1 MPITAADIQEFR
13 IVEDG
18 SHDFK
23 EQVDLD
29 SDQGKAKLVDDV
41 VAFLNVGHGNLI
53 IGVKEERGKGRFQS
67 WFPVPIPDD
76 KFDDYAL
83 RITSILKSN
92 IDPMPMGIKVHPI
105 EREGGIAVHIEIGEH
120 RMQPYQNKLT
130 GGFRLR
136 TDRNNQ
142 IIPRDQIQAH
152 FKRFA
157 DYKAD
162 LARLMETESTA
173 LKQRGIMTEDGPVLT
188 IGILPREHYG
198 DHPRFEANDGLVV
211 KPGPVFPYSP
221 GGDSESFKGRSGG
234 AEVRD
239 LRFDGKANSRFFISD
254 EWFMH
259 ATVVHP
265 FSRSDDGRVTI
276 YEMREKLERYLKRI
290 GALLTKAGV
299 AGPFVVAYEFSDLQ
313 RNKKVGRA
321 FEDNGPVTY
330 APRSLLETFDAPAMA
345 EEAYETIRRASI
357 PYG

>member
-29 SDQGKAKLVDDV
+29 SDQGKVKLIDDV

-83 RITSILKSN
+83 RITSILKSS
-92 IDPMPMGIKVHPI
+92 IDPMPTNIKVHQI

-120 RMQPYQNKLT
+120 VMQPYQNKLT

-142 IIPRDQIQAH
+142 IIPRDQIHSH
-152 FKRFA
+152 FKHFA
-157 DYKAD
+157 EYKAD
-162 LARLMETESTA
+162 LDKRMEIEKANLKRRGLM
-173 LKQRGIMTEDGPVLT
+173 MEDGPVLS

-198 DHPRFEANDGLVV
+198 DHPRLTIQEGRSLMM
-211 KPGPVFPYSP
+211 FPHH
-221 GGDSESFKGRSGG
+221 EQRRIELFKGCLGG
-234 AEVRD
+234 SEVHGD
-239 LRFDGKANSRFFISD
+239 LDNPKKICRLFVSD
-254 EWFMH
+254 DWFLL

-265 FSRSDDGRVTI
+265 FNASGHGQVNFEIMKRHLEVYLSSI
-276 YEMREKLERYLKRI
+276 EKM
-290 GALLTKAGV
+290 LTKAGIR
-299 AGPFVVAYEFSDLQ
+299 GPFAVSLQFSDLH
-313 RNKKVGRA
+313 RNKRVSGA
-321 FEDNGPVTY
+321 FAEDGPAIYV
-330 APRSLLETFDAPAMA
+330 PRKLLETFDPTTLA
-345 EEAYETIRRASI
+345 EDAFQTLFRASRFS
-357 PYG
+357 